1 MKREHLPVSAR
12 VANEPYIDDQ
22 LATTHGERYDPCS
35 QFVPSPAKTIA
46 DGPTLKWHET

>member
-22 LATTHGERYDPCS
+22 LAMTHGERYDPRS
-35 QFVPSPAKTIA
+35 QFVPSQPKPLLM
-46 DGPTLKWHET
+46 DQL